1 MTMDEPEIEIA
12 NEFAE
17 VLVSKVQTRNG
28 VRLRVRAPKGGREV
42 LLCPLEL
49 ESLTWQ
55 PPEVFSGFLA
65 TPYGPEETA
74 G

>member
-1 MTMDEPEIEIA
+1 MTEPEIEIA

-17 VLVSKVQTRNG
+17 VLVSKVHTRNG
-28 VRLRVRAPKGGREV
+28 VRLRLRAPKSGHEV

-55 PPEVFSGFLA
+55 SAEVFSGFLS
-65 TPYGPEETA
+65 TPYGPEESA
-74 G
+74 D